1 MRHPVPALAA
11 LTACVVLAAAGGV
24 SIASAQAQA
33 PPAGPTS
40 AFAPADAA
48 FVAYAQ
54 PHIAFVHVELVDGTG
69 APAKRDMTV
78 LVENGRITAIGP
90 AARLKPPTGAT
101 VIDGAGK
108 TLLPGFVMVHEHM
121 FYPSPK
127 GGEYEEYPYSFSRLY
142 LAGGTT
148 TLRTGGTLATYGDL
162 NTAAA
167 IAAGRAP
174 GPDMDVTGPY
184 LEGQHLLTEKMAA
197 LKDPADAT
205 RTVNFWADEGATS
218 FKAYNFLTRAEL
230 KAAIDAAH
238 ARGLKL
244 TGHLCSITYNEAID
258 LGIDNLEHSFAV
270 PTDFVKDKAPD
281 ACPSSTDTLASL
293 NALDPDGP
301 EIGALMRKL
310 INHHVAL
317 TSTLTV
323 FETFSAGRPE
333 ASEAARDL
341 LAPQLRT
348 SYETVWTRTQSSD
361 RGRRY
366 ASFLPKLMR
375 MEKRFVDMG
384 GTMLAGTD
392 PTGYGGVIPG
402 YSGRREI
409 ELLVEEGFSFPQALK
424 ISTLNGARY
433 LGRDKTVG
441 SIETGKRADLILIDG
456 DPTTD
461 ASALEHMPLVFK
473 GGVGYRTSAI
483 FEAMKAVIGLY

>member
-1 MRHPVPALAA
+1 MRQPAFALATLA
-11 LTACVVLAAAGGV
+11 TVLSAAA
-24 SIASAQAQA
+24 AHAQ
-33 PPAGPTS
+33 PAADPVTG
-40 AFAPADAA
+40 FAPSDTA

-54 PHIAFVHVELVDGTG
+54 PRIAFTHVEVVDGTG

-78 LVENGRITAIGP
+78 VVDHGRIAAIGP
-90 AARLKPPTGAT
+90 SARLKPPQGVT
-101 VIDGAGK
+101 VVEGTGK

-127 GGEYEEYPYSFSRLY
+127 GGEYGEFPYSFSRLY

-148 TLRTGGTLATYGDL
+148 TLRTGGTLATYGDI
-162 NTAAA
+162 NTAHA
-167 IAAGRAP
+167 IAAGRQP

-184 LEGQHLLTEKMAA
+184 LEGQHLLTSKMVA

-218 FKAYNFLTRAEL
+218 FKAYNYLSRAEL

-244 TGHLCSITYNEAID
+244 TGHLCSITYGEAID

-270 PTDFVKDKAPD
+270 ATDFVKDKTPD
-281 ACPSSTDTLASL
+281 ACPSPTATLASL

-301 EIGALMRKL
+301 EVGALIHRL
-310 INHHVAL
+310 IDHHVAL

-333 ASEAARDL
+333 APAAARDL
-341 LAPQLRT
+341 LAPQWLT
-348 SYETVWTRTQSSD
+348 SYETRWTQTQTSD
-361 RGRRY
+361 RGRQY
-366 ASFLPKLMR
+366 AAFFPKLMR

-384 GTMLAGTD
+384 GVMLAGTD
-392 PTGYGGVIPG
+392 PTGYGGVVPG
-402 YSGRREI
+402 YSGRREV

-433 LGRDKTVG
+433 LGREQTVG
-441 SIETGKRADLILIDG
+441 SIEAGKQADLILVDG
-456 DPTTD
+456 DPI
-461 ASALEHMPLVFK
+461 ANVSALDHMPLVFK
-473 GGVGYRTSAI
+473 SGVGYRTSAI
-483 FEAMKAVIGLY
+483 FEAMKSAIGVY

>member
-1 MRHPVPALAA
+1 MRRPVLA
-11 LTACVVLAAAGGV
+11 LTALALVQSLVPGALP
-24 SIASAQAQA
+24 ASAEPAST
-33 PPAGPTS
+33 AGPTAGYS
-40 AFAPADAA
+40 PADAA

-54 PHIAFVHVELVDGTG
+54 PRIAFVHVELVDGTG
-69 APAKRDMTV
+69 GPAKRDMTV
-78 LVENGRITAIGP
+78 LVDHGRIAAVGP
-90 AARLKPPTGAT
+90 SARLKPTADAT

-121 FYPSPK
+121 FYPSPRP
-127 GGEYEEYPYSFSRLY
+127 GEYGEFPYSFSRLY

-162 NTAAA
+162 NTAHA
-167 IAAGRAP
+167 IAAGRQP

-184 LEGQHLLTEKMAA
+184 LEGQHLLTEKMVA
-197 LKDPADAT
+197 LKDPADAA
-205 RTVNFWADEGATS
+205 RTVNYWADEGATS
-218 FKAYNFLTRAEL
+218 FKAYNYLSRAEL

-270 PTDFVKDKAPD
+270 ATDFVKDKAPD
-281 ACPSSTDTLASL
+281 ACPASTATLASL
-293 NALDPDGP
+293 NALDPDGA
-301 EIGALMRKL
+301 EIGVLMHKL
-310 INHHVAL
+310 IDHHVAL

-333 ASEAARDL
+333 AGEAARDL
-341 LAPQLRT
+341 LAPQWRA
-348 SYETVWTRTQSSD
+348 SYETRWAQTQTSD
-361 RGRRY
+361 RGRQY
-366 ASFLPKLMR
+366 ASFFPKLMR

-402 YSGRREI
+402 YSGKREV
-409 ELLVEEGFSFPQALK
+409 ELLVEEGFGFPQALK
-424 ISTLNGARY
+424 IATLNGARY
-433 LGRDKTVG
+433 LGRDKSVG
-441 SIETGKRADLILIDG
+441 SVETGKQANLILVDG

-461 ASALEHMPLVFK
+461 AMALERMPLVFK
-473 GGVGYRTSAI
+473 DGVGYRAPAI
-483 FEAMKAVIGLY
+483 LEAMKAAVGQY